1 MAGFMVLQVWRERM
15 TLRWDAESQD
25 ARFVPESEAHGFDD
39 LPEIIASEIEGYAE
53 PNIGG
58 EGSLAW
64 FARYSAPGYMDRTD
78 TAGPGPTAIEAG
90 IACWDLYDGDAE
102 ELVTT
107 LARVGCE
114 EADVRSMA
122 GL

>member
-1 MAGFMVLQVWRERM
+1 MQLQVWRERM
-15 TLRWDAESQD
+15 VLRWDADSQD

-39 LPEIIASEIEGYAE
+39 LPEIIASEIEAYAE

-64 FARYSAPGYMDRTD
+64 FACYSAPGYMDRTD
-78 TAGPGPTAIEAG
+78 TSGPWPTALEAG
-90 IACWDLYDGDAE
+90 VACWDLYDGDGE

-107 LARVGCE
+107 LASVGCDE
-114 EADVRSMA
+114 SDVRGMA